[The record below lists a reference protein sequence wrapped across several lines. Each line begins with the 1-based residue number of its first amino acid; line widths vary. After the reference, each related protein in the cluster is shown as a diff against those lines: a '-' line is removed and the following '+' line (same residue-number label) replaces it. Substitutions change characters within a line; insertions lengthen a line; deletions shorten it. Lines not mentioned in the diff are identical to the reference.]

1 MRFISSIALT
11 LLAGLPL
18 LSAPLHAQ
26 TFREAKQD
34 MVKLYRSQPAVTTF
48 YCGCDIDYQGKKMS
62 PDLASCGYEPRK
74 QAKRAARIEWE
85 HVVPAWEFGH
95 QLQCWQDGGRKNC
108 EKVSPEFN
116 KMEGDMHNLF
126 PAIGEVNG
134 DRANFRFSDWNGKPD
149 QYGQC
154 QMLVDFKER
163 RVQPPKGPVRG
174 QIARAYL
181 YMSEQYGLR
190 LAAQQR
196 KLFEAWDRQYPAEG
210 WECERNRRIGKLQG
224 NTNPFIE
231 KQCQ

>member
-1 MRFISSIALT
+1 MFRPLLSVALT
-11 LLAGLPL
+11 LLVSL
-18 LSAPLHAQ
+18 PLHAQ
-26 TFREAKQD
+26 TFRTAKQD
-34 MVKLYRSQPAVTTF
+34 LVKLYQTQPTVTTF
-48 YCGCDIDYQGKKMS
+48 YCGCDIRYQGKKMS

-74 QAKRAARIEWE
+74 QPKRAARIEWE

-95 QLQCWQDGGRKNC
+95 QLQCWQQGGRKNC
-108 EKVSPEFN
+108 SKSAEFN

-134 DRANFRFSDWNGKPD
+134 DRANYRFSDWNGTPE

-154 QMLVDFKER
+154 QILVDFKER
-163 RVQPPKGPVRG
+163 RVQPPKGLVRG

-181 YMSEQYGLR
+181 YMSQQHGLR

-196 KLFEAWDRQYPAEG
+196 KLFEAWDRQYPADS

-231 KQCQ
+231 KQCR

>member
-1 MRFISSIALT
+1 MFRSLFTLSVGLLISLPFISS
-11 LLAGLPL
+11 PL
-18 LSAPLHAQ
+18 QAQ
-26 TFREAKQD
+26 TFRAAKQD
-34 MVKLYRSQPAVTTF
+34 LNKLYQSHPTTF
-48 YCGCDIDYQGKKMS
+48 YCGCNIKFNGKQMA
-62 PDLASCGYEPRK
+62 PDWESCGYLPRK
-74 QAKRAARIEWE
+74 QANRASRIEWE

-95 QLQCWQDGGRKNC
+95 QLQCWQEGGRKNC
-108 EKVSPEFN
+108 GKSDEFN

-134 DRANFRFSDWNGKPD
+134 DRANYRFSDWNGKPN
-149 QYGQC
+149 QYGKC
-154 QMLVDFKER
+154 QMLVDFKDR

-181 YMSEQYGLR
+181 YMGQQYGLR

-196 KLFEAWDRQYPAEG
+196 KLFEAWDRQYPADR
-210 WECERNRRIGKLQG
+210 WECERNLRIGKLQG